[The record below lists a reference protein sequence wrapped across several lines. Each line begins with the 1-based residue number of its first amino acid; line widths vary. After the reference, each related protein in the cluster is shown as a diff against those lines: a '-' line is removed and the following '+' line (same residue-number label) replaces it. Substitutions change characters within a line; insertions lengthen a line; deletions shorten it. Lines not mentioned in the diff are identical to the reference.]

1 MTKKTTTRKNPLEQW
16 QTEDAAR
23 LKALFVAKKEEM
35 KIANVPFTQDTFAES
50 SGISSGN
57 MVWQYLSGHRPL
69 NIAAAALFAQ
79 GLATSI
85 GEFSPTLA
93 ERAVAHAKATN
104 GAAPESPSDPLGL
117 TCETAEEIGLLTAYR
132 LAKKLNDLA
141 ILNSYDGITE
151 ELLSRLAA
159 ERKKVQNGPP

>member
-1 MTKKTTTRKNPLEQW
+1 MAKKTTTRETPLEQW
-16 QTEDAAR
+16 QADDATR
-23 LKALFVAKKEEM
+23 LKALFVAKKGVI
-35 KIANVPFTQDTFAES
+35 KIKDKPLTYDRFAEAF
-50 SGISSGN
+50 GISSGN

-79 GLATSI
+79 GLGTSI

-104 GAAPESPSDPLGL
+104 GALESPSDPLGL
-117 TCETAEEIGLLTAYR
+117 ACETADEIGLLTAYR

-141 ILNSYDGITE
+141 ILNAYDGVTE
-151 ELLSRLAA
+151 SFLGRLAA
-159 ERKKVQNGPP
+159 ERKKV